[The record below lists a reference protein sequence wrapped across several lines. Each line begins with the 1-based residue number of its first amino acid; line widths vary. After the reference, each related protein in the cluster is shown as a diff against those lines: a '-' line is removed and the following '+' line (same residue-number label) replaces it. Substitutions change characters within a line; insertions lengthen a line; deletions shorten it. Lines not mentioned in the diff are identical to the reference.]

1 MLEPDQRVYKVY
13 LDPLTG
19 LYDRRTMWARLAEEV
34 SRARRYHYHLSL
46 MLISVDLVDPPQAEE
61 YILHLA
67 QILRNNTRTV
77 DILVRYSRDALALLL
92 PCTNEAGAIELAER
106 IRQVALATWAPA
118 RAGDCTLPIS
128 IGVTSPPGDHW
139 GDKIAQV
146 EQVEGALRQARREGG
161 QQVVVVPAIE
171 PAKHKGGSPREE
183 AA

>member
-1 MLEPDQRVYKVY
+1 MLEPDQRTYKVY

-46 MLISVDLVDPPQAEE
+46 MLISIDLVDPPQVEE
-61 YILHLA
+61 YILQLS
-67 QILRNNTRTV
+67 QILRKNTRTV

-92 PCTNEAGAIELAER
+92 PCTDEAGAIELAER
-106 IRQVALATWAPA
+106 IRQVAQITWAPA
-118 RAGDCTLPIS
+118 ETDPVLPIS

-139 GDKIAQV
+139 GDKIALV

-161 QQVVVVPAIE
+161 RRVVVVPVLE
-171 PAKHKGGSPREE
+171 PAVQKGDNPRKE